1 MFIFIEIISYIY
13 GKGKI
18 FDIGGCFF
26 EGYLWGFFEIGCDW
40 VCIKV
45 CNCILVVILKWLL
58 RKRFML

>member
-26 EGYLWGFFEIGCDW
+26 EGYLWGFFEIGSDW
-40 VCIKV
+40 VCIKF
-45 CNCILVVILKWLL
+45 VIVFWLL
-58 RKRFML
+58 F